1 MESLFNGL
9 PVPVNLLATVA
20 SLAVLVA
27 AADFAI
33 SRAIDTAQGYG
44 VSPLIIGTTLVAMS
58 TSLAELA
65 VNLAVTLSGGNNQVV
80 VGNVLG
86 SNLVNIGLGLGIAA
100 FITAIHTQTLVIER
114 EILLYFAITTMLV
127 GFALDKQISRLEG
140 GILTACFLLVMVLVY
155 QYASRERVTSP
166 AAASGHSSG
175 LRPARNALEATAA
188 VIVLVLAAEVLVQ
201 SVSTLARTAGID
213 EYIIS
218 ATVIG
223 IGTSIPEI
231 ATSIGAARRGQVD
244 LVLGNVFG
252 SNVFNICLAL
262 GLPALIRGVRLPPRG
277 VHDLYFLNVY
287 GVIVAFLLLGDTRF
301 LGQNKVIGRWGG
313 ALIALVY
320 VGYIAWKIVTRQ

>member
-1 MESLFNGL
+1 MESFFDGL
-9 PVPVNLLATVA
+9 PIAVNLLITLL

-33 SRAIDTAQGYG
+33 SRAIDTARGYG

-65 VNLAVTLSGGNNQVV
+65 VNMAVTVSGGNNAVV

-86 SNLVNIGLGLGIAA
+86 SNLVNIGLGLGVAA
-100 FITAIHTQTLVIER
+100 FITDIHTRTLVVER

-127 GFALDKQISRLEG
+127 GFALDGSISQVEG
-140 GILTACFLLVMVLVY
+140 GILTGCFALVMLLVY
-155 QYASRERVTSP
+155 QYASRERTAQP
-166 AAASGHSSG
+166 ASLESSHG
-175 LRPARNALEATAA
+175 SRPARNAAEAIVA
-188 VIVLVLAAEVLVQ
+188 VIVLVLAAEALVQ
-201 SVSTLARTAGID
+201 SVSAVARHAGVS

-231 ATSIGAARRGQVD
+231 ATSIQAARRGEVD

-252 SNVFNICLAL
+252 SNVFNICLAM
-262 GLPALIRGVRLPPRG
+262 GLPALIRGIRIPAPGLQ
-277 VHDLYFLNVY
+277 DLYVINIY
-287 GVIVAFLLLGDTRF
+287 GVVVAFVLLGDIPFFGR
-301 LGQNKVIGRWGG
+301 NKVIGRWAGL
-313 ALIALVY
+313 AIALAY
-320 VGYIAWKIVTRQ
+320 VGYVGWKVTTGA